1 MADERLYSEDGEA
14 APDRFHGGKLRH
26 VALSGARRMENNR
39 LRWCLSKVFQ
49 QKRES
54 LLR

>member
-14 APDRFHGGKLRH
+14 APNRFYGGKLRH

-39 LRWCLSKVFQ
+39 LRGCLSKLFQ
-49 QKRES
+49 EKGES

>member
-14 APDRFHGGKLRH
+14 APNRFHGGKLRH
-26 VALSGARRMENNR
+26 VALSGARRVENNR
-39 LRWCLSKVFQ
+39 LGWRFRKVFQ
-49 QKRES
+49 QKREG

>member
-1 MADERLYSEDGEA
+1 MANKRLYSEDREA

-39 LRWCLSKVFQ
+39 LRWCLSKLFQ
-49 QKRES
+49 EKGES